1 MKKIEAVFW
10 LVFGVFMCGVAS
22 VALVLAV
29 WDVAKVGASTIR
41 NDVPLDPGFNLRVY
55 ESELNG
61 MGDLD
66 GEWVVYNY
74 SNGQF
79 IARDKVGST
88 IPLTVTVHSYA
99 EFDVNPL
106 QNRVS
111 YVEGSI
117 LGDPAEFWSY
127 PAANGLILQAGGVFT
142 QSMTNVQGLPIGTL
156 NDRVKKIRV
165 PTSCSGL
172 PLDPG
177 FNLRVYESELNG
189 MGDLDG
195 EWVVYNYSNG
205 QFIARDKVGS
215 TIPLTVTVHSYAEF
229 DVNPLQN
236 RVSYVEGSILGDPAE
251 FWSYP
256 AANGLILQAG
266 GVFTQSMT
274 NVQGLPIG
282 TLNDR
287 VKKIRVPTSC
297 SGLPLD
303 PGFNL
308 RVYESE
314 LNGMGDLDGEWVVYN
329 YSNGQFIAR
338 DKVGSTIPLTVT
350 VHSYAEFDVNPLQN
364 RVSYVEGSILGDPAE
379 FWSYPA
385 ANGLILQAGGV
396 FTQSMTNVQG
406 LPIGTL
412 NDRVKKIRVPTSC
425 STLEVTETPTPT
437 STNTPTPTA
446 TPTETAYPAPSDTPT
461 FTETPSPTP
470 TVTSTPRPTH
480 HELYL

>member
-41 NDVPLDPGFNLRVY
+41 NDV
-55 ESELNG
+55 
-61 MGDLD
+61 
-66 GEWVVYNY
+66 
-74 SNGQF
+74 
-79 IARDKVGST
+79 
-88 IPLTVTVHSYA
+88 
-99 EFDVNPL
+99 
-106 QNRVS
+106 
-111 YVEGSI
+111 
-117 LGDPAEFWSY
+117 
-127 PAANGLILQAGGVFT
+127 
-142 QSMTNVQGLPIGTL
+142 
-156 NDRVKKIRV
+156 
-165 PTSCSGL
+165 
-172 PLDPG
+172 
-177 FNLRVYESELNG
+177 
-189 MGDLDG
+189 
-195 EWVVYNYSNG
+195 
-205 QFIARDKVGS
+205 
-215 TIPLTVTVHSYAEF
+215 
-229 DVNPLQN
+229 
-236 RVSYVEGSILGDPAE
+236 
-251 FWSYP
+251 
-256 AANGLILQAG
+256 
-266 GVFTQSMT
+266 
-274 NVQGLPIG
+274 
-282 TLNDR
+282 
-287 VKKIRVPTSC
+287 
-297 SGLPLD
+297 PLD

-480 HELYL
+480 HELYLPLVSR